1 MEYLF
6 LFAVNF
12 CYIAGRAFQQ
22 LNVIHHKKGWL
33 VATSLFLATFEVALF
48 GTITFKAYETLQ
60 TSNWL
65 PFVLMVIP
73 IWLGGSAGSLASME
87 IHRRLRNARS

>member
-1 MEYLF
+1 MEYIGLF
-6 LFAVNF
+6 FINF

-22 LNVIHHKKGWL
+22 LNVMHHKRAWL
-33 VATSLFLATFEVALF
+33 VATSLVLAIFEVALF

-60 TSNWL
+60 TANWL

-87 IHRRLRNARS
+87 IHRRLRLG